1 MTYAIDEMAG
11 WMWIFIF
18 VLVIAVIIAALHFAY
33 VWVAEDPCRAYRIVA
48 HWWGPIGD
56 HCVGY

>member
-1 MTYAIDEMAG
+1 MTYAIDELAP
-11 WMWIFIF
+11 WMWVFIII
-18 VLVIAVIIAALHFAY
+18 LGITLLIAGVHELY
-33 VWVAEDPCRAYRIVA
+33 VWVAQHPCDAYRLVA